1 MACSEA
7 NLLAFLVGDLSPD
20 ETRAF
25 DGHLL
30 SCAECWTAVQLD
42 RAGRAAAEQLRVHA
56 PQSLA
61 DRVVLAVEIAANE
74 RADEYSP
81 NEAANLRLRS
91 AVDER
96 PLRRLRRRKSR
107 IAIASLAAA
116 AGLAVG
122 LSLAF
127 VGGVE
132 PEPAQIAAVVALV
145 PSPGHA
151 VKNTTFSRHLVVGG
165 QRLSVRSYRVD
176 GVVAVVA
183 TSPSEF
189 PMPVSAHLL
198 EGSSQDAWMATHG
211 SLAMYCVNR
220 STTGRDSMLLVA
232 PMPVAEL
239 PQIAAHL
246 RLI

>member
-1 MACSEA
+1 MECSEP

-30 SCAECWTAVQLD
+30 SCAECWTAVQSD
-42 RAGRAAAEQLRVHA
+42 RAGRAAAEHLRVHA

-61 DRVVLAVEIAANE
+61 DRVVLAVEIAATERADDNNE
-74 RADEYSP
+74 RAD
-81 NEAANLRLRS
+81 LWKRS
-91 AVDER
+91 TGEEQLVHR
-96 PLRRLRRRKSR
+96 NRRVRAR
-107 IAIASLAAA
+107 IAIASLAVA

-127 VGGVE
+127 VGSVE

-145 PSPGHA
+145 PAPGHV
-151 VKNTTFSRHLVVGG
+151 VKNGTFARNLVIGG

-176 GVVAVVA
+176 GVVAIVA

-198 EGSSQDAWMATHG
+198 EGSSQAAWMATHG

-220 STTGRDSMLLVA
+220 TAGRTSMLVVA

-239 PQIAAHL
+239 PQIAAQL